1 MDAKMIGLLIAGLS
15 ALTGIVALAIKLFVD
30 RSRLKL
36 NAVMTIES
44 NEKRSEPHLVF
55 TLEVVNHG
63 RRVSRIKH
71 AGIRLEPR
79 EMDIGG
85 IKMKP
90 VESEIT
96 LFDADKTGRSIEL
109 TEDKP
114 HSFVLEPFREKAV
127 DTFRDTEVAF
137 VIDTRG
143 RKFTTNFKTIK
154 PKDLLKKRTS

>member
-1 MDAKMIGLLIAGLS
+1 MNAETIGLLIAGLG
-15 ALTGIVALAIKLFVD
+15 ALTGIIALAINLFAD

-44 NEKRSEPHLVF
+44 NEKMSEPHLVF

-71 AGIRLEPR
+71 AGIQIEPR
-79 EMDIGG
+79 EMNVGE
-85 IKMKP
+85 IKLKP
-90 VESEIT
+90 FESEIT
-96 LFDADKTGRSIEL
+96 LFDSGKTGRSIEL

-114 HSFVLEPFREKAV
+114 HIFVLEPFREIL
-127 DTFRDTEVAF
+127 RDTEIAF

-143 RKFTTNFKTIK
+143 RKFTTKFNTMSLKDV
-154 PKDLLKKRTS
+154 PKKVN